1 MCPINDC
8 QIQRSKGFGPTN
20 LPWDWAYQDCS
31 NPLIQLVFMLGAP
44 TFNRAARSGVHFTPP
59 RTRRHSEEQGVCC
72 LTTACQTCL
81 PFSSCF
87 LPPSNCAKA
96 ATDKKSDLTLPPSR
110 PGTALEK
117 VCEFRPLQRHT
128 SFASLPGTY
137 YSDSFFSKTN
147 SKFTTCFS
155 GNSNLFRFVFY
166 EGYVSEY
173 VH

>member
-44 TFNRAARSGVHFTPP
+44 TFNRAARTGVHFTPP

-137 YSDSFFSKTN
+137 NSYYS
-147 SKFTTCFS
+147 FS
-155 GNSNLFRFVFY
+155 GNSNLLISIFFPC
-166 EGYVSEY
+166 ETKAT
-173 VH
+173 

>member
-1 MCPINDC
+1 
-8 QIQRSKGFGPTN
+8 
-20 LPWDWAYQDCS
+20 
-31 NPLIQLVFMLGAP
+31 MLGAP
-44 TFNRAARSGVHFTPP
+44 TFNRAARTGVHFTPP

-81 PFSSCF
+81 PFSSCL

-155 GNSNLFRFVFY
+155 GNSNLFRFFFY
-166 EGYVSEY
+166 VRRRLRK
-173 VH
+173 